1 MKIERSRQMKTK
13 ILKTLI
19 RIIPVTVIILI
30 IVSLLFWVISCTTS
44 SGMPSE
50 VKKYANDWPTA
61 NQNYSNTRAAVG
73 SKIDASN
80 VSKLGVVWSFPI
92 KGVSEWGAAATNPL
106 ILGNTVYLQD
116 LKSNIYAIDFK
127 TGKQLWTKEYNLDLV
142 GPTGPAIGYGKIFA
156 IKGHYE
162 VAALDMKGNEL
173 WSTKISDNENVGM
186 DIQLTAFNGM
196 VYLSTVPGVSNSNFY
211 KGGSTGVLYALDQ
224 NTGKI
229 LWSFDTVDSK
239 DIWGNPEVNSGGGA
253 WYPPAIDTKTN
264 IMYWGLGN
272 AAPWPGT
279 AEFPNGS
286 SRPGPN
292 LYTNSLVALDTKDG
306 KMLWYNQVLPHDL
319 FDYDLQI
326 PPILATLT
334 ANGAKQDIIIG
345 AGKMGKVY
353 GFDRKTGKTIWET
366 AVGNHLNDTLKELPE
381 GSTKVSPGPLGGV
394 ETSMAYSDGIVFV
407 PVVNMVVEYTPS
419 EFVAASF
426 DFSTATGELVAI
438 DAATG
443 KILWD
448 NKLDSLNVGAAT
460 VVNDLVFTSTFNGKI
475 YAFNGKT
482 GEKVWEYQAPGG
494 INGWPAVKGDTIIF
508 PVGMGKTPELIAF
521 KIGSSI
527 RPPAETTAPAGGSG
541 KEFKQ

>member
-1 MKIERSRQMKTK
+1 MRHRNVKFNM
-13 ILKTLI
+13 
-19 RIIPVTVIILI
+19 LI
-30 IVSLLFWVISCTTS
+30 ISVFLLSVFMVVWLISCA
-44 SGMPSE
+44 GAGPIPSE

-61 NQNYSNTRAAVG
+61 NQNYSNTRAAVN

-80 VSKLGVVWSFPI
+80 VSKLEVDWAFPI

-106 ILGNTVYLQD
+106 ILGNIIYFQD
-116 LKSNIYAIDFK
+116 LKSNVYAVDFK
-127 TGKQLWTKEYNLDLV
+127 TGKLLWTKEYNLDQA
-142 GPTGPAIGYGKIFA
+142 GPTGPAIAYGKIFVP
-156 IKGHYE
+156 KGHYE

-173 WSTKISDNENVGM
+173 WSTKISDNENVGI

-211 KGGSTGVLYALDQ
+211 KGGSTGILYALDEK
-224 NTGKI
+224 TGKI
-229 LWSFDTVDSK
+229 IWSFNTVDSE

-279 AEFPNGS
+279 KEFPNGS

-292 LYTNSLVALDTKDG
+292 LYTNSIVALNQSDG
-306 KMLWYNQVLPHDL
+306 KLLWYNQVLPHDL

-326 PPILATLT
+326 SPILASLDI
-334 ANGAKQDIIIG
+334 NGEKTDIIIG
-345 AGKMGKVY
+345 AGKMGKVFA
-353 GFDRKTGKTIWET
+353 FDRKTGKTIWET
-366 AVGNHLNDTLKELPE
+366 AVGDHLNDTLKELPE
-381 GSTKVSPGPLGGV
+381 VTTKVSPGPIGGV
-394 ETSMAYSDGIVFV
+394 ETSMAYSDGIVYV

-419 EFVAASF
+419 EFVAKSF

-443 KILWD
+443 KVLWD
-448 NKLDSLNVGAAT
+448 NKLDLLNVGAAT
-460 VVNDLVFTSTFNGKI
+460 IVNDLVFTSTFNGKI
-475 YAFNGKT
+475 YAFNSKT

-521 KIGSSI
+521 KIGATGEK
-527 RPPAETTAPAGGSG
+527 PAETTAPVGGSG

>member
-1 MKIERSRQMKTK
+1 MNVKNSKK
-13 ILKTLI
+13 LLI
-19 RIIPVTVIILI
+19 RIIPVTVIILTI
-30 IVSLLFWVISCTTS
+30 ISLIFWMVSCTTS
-44 SGMPSE
+44 DGMPSE

-61 NQNYSNTRAAVG
+61 NQNYSNTRTAAG
-73 SKIDASN
+73 SKINASN
-80 VSKLGVVWSFPI
+80 VSTLGAAWAFPI
-92 KGVSEWGAAATNPL
+92 TGVSEWGAAATNPL

-127 TGKQLWTKEYNLDLV
+127 TGKQLWTKEYNLDQA

-156 IKGHYE
+156 VKGHYE
-162 VAALDMKGNEL
+162 VVALDMKGNEL
-173 WSTKISDNENVGM
+173 WSTKMSDNENVGM
-186 DIQLTAFNGM
+186 DIQLTVFNGM

-229 LWSFDTVDSK
+229 VWSFDTVDSK
-239 DIWGNPEVNSGGGA
+239 DIWGNPQVNSGGGA

-292 LYTNSLVALDTKDG
+292 LYTNSIVALDTKDG

-326 PPILATLT
+326 PPILASLDI
-334 ANGAKQDIIIG
+334 NGAKQDIVIG

-381 GSTKVSPGPLGGV
+381 GTTKVSPGPLGGV

-419 EFVAASF
+419 EFVGASF
-426 DFSTATGELVAI
+426 DLGAATGELLAI

-448 NKLDSLNVGAAT
+448 IKLDSLNVGAAT

-475 YAFNGKT
+475 YAFDSKT

-521 KIGSSI
+521 RIGSSN